1 MKSTR
6 SRKRCCMPTKA
17 ELQEELR
24 KERGAAEEL
33 KELQQSWNE
42 LVQTRANEQKRAAK
56 VRNDLREEMGL
67 LRNGHMQEVYNLTSE
82 RDDLRDKLQQARAAL
97 DGGDA
102 LIRTLRATISEL
114 QEAFSA
120 NMDALLVMASNAKA
134 RASQIGKG
142 R

>member
-1 MKSTR
+1 
-6 SRKRCCMPTKA
+6 MPTKA

-24 KERGAAEEL
+24 KERGAAKEL
-33 KELQQSWNE
+33 KELQQHWNE
-42 LVQTRANEQKRAAK
+42 LIQTRANEQKRAAK
-56 VRNDLREEMGL
+56 VRNDLRDEMSQ
-67 LRNGHMQEVYNLTSE
+67 LRNAHMQEVYNLTAE
-82 RDDLRDKLQQARAAL
+82 RNDLRDKLQQAEADL